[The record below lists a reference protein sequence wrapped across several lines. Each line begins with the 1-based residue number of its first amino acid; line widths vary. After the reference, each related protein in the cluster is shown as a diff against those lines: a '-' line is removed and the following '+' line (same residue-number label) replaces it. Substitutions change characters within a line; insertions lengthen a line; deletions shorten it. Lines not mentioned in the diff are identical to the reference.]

1 MTIEEFRKHKY
12 LPSQWA
18 KELATNGILQL
29 VMSLMEENHPARFAV
44 LPDNNGDITPTRAAL
59 ELGMTRGYSKYGDTL
74 KLLAKPRHVLPDP
87 GPSTYE
93 APPQPAEL
101 LQ

>member
-1 MTIEEFRKHKY
+1 MTVDEFRRHKY

-29 VMSLMEENHPARFAV
+29 VLGLMEENHPARFV
-44 LPDNNGDITPTRAAL
+44 VQPDNNGDITPTRAAL
-59 ELGMTRGYSKYGDTL
+59 ELGMTRGYSKFGDTL
-74 KLLAKPRHVLPDP
+74 KLLARPKAIMPDP

-93 APPQPAEL
+93 APPKPKEVTL
-101 LQ
+101 